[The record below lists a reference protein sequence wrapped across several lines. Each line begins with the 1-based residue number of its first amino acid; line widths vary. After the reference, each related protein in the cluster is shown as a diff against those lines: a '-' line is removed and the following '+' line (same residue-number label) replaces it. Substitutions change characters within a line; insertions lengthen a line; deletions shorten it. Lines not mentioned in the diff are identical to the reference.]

1 MTNSLPMTLSKEK
14 RLRKRRDYLRVQR
27 FGSRYFGR
35 FIVAVAER
43 CRDGELGRVGFTV
56 PKKVG
61 AAHVR
66 NKIKRRLRHIV
77 RVNQTLFSDRT
88 LVIVARENATLAS
101 FADLFGDV
109 VETCRKL
116 RNQRAYNAR
125 ARIWSRKV
133 A

>member
-1 MTNSLPMTLSKEK
+1 MTSLSPMTLQREK

-35 FIVAVAER
+35 YIVAVAER
-43 CRDGELGRVGFTV
+43 CKIGENGRVGFTV

-77 RVNQTLFSDRT
+77 RNNPNLFFERT
-88 LVIVARENATLAS
+88 LVIVARDNASNAS
-101 FADLFGDV
+101 FTDLVSDV
-109 VETCRKL
+109 VDACRKI
-116 RNQRAYNAR
+116 RDRRAGDAR
-125 ARIWSRKV
+125 SRSWARKV
-133 A
+133 S